1 MIDIATFAQTLNGRP
16 VAVFG
21 LGISNVAAIAALHKA
36 GVTTASW
43 DDKPE
48 NRAAAEKAGAVLR
61 DLAAE
66 DMSAYAALV
75 LAPGVP
81 LHFPEPHPVVKK
93 AREAGIEIIC
103 DIEILARSKPAR
115 PIVAVTGTNGK
126 STTTALIGHI
136 LNTAGAGAAVGGN
149 IGTAALALDVPA
161 KGGAFVL
168 EISSY
173 QMDLCP
179 TFAPDIAVHM
189 NFSPDHID
197 RHGDMKGYVAAKRA
211 MFRGA
216 GKGVIGID
224 DEWSVKMAEDIAR
237 AGDRH
242 INHVAVTRTVE
253 RGAYVE
259 GGKLYDAID
268 GGAPVEVADLSI
280 PTLPGAHNHQNA
292 AAAYAAC
299 RLLGLEPAAILEAM
313 KTFPGLPHRQ
323 FLIRVI
329 NGVPYIN
336 DSKATNADATA
347 RALACYKSIFWIL
360 GGKAK
365 EGGLKGLEPYMDRVR
380 GAFLIGDAAEEF
392 AAWLKK
398 HNVEHQMCGTLDR
411 AVRAAHDAA
420 QAARG
425 EPGGIGAVLLS
436 PACASFDQFRNFE
449 ERGEMFAQYVN
460 NLPEGD
466 A

>member
-1 MIDIATFAQTLNGRP
+1 MIDVSTFAQTLGGRP

-21 LGISNVAAIAALHKA
+21 LGISNIAAVAALHKA
-36 GVTTASW
+36 GVATASW

-48 NRAAAEKAGAVLR
+48 NRAAAEKAGAILR
-61 DLAAE
+61 DLMAE
-66 DMSAYAALV
+66 DMTAYAALV

-93 AREAGIEIIC
+93 ARDAGIEIIC
-103 DIEILARSKPAR
+103 DIEILARSR
-115 PIVAVTGTNGK
+115 PGQPIIAITGTNGK
-126 STTTALIGHI
+126 STTTALTGHI
-136 LNTAGAGAAVGGN
+136 LNKAGKGAAIGGN
-149 IGTAALALDVPA
+149 IGTAALALDMPA
-161 KGGAFVL
+161 PGDVFVL

-197 RHGDMKGYVAAKRA
+197 RHGDMKGYIAAKRN

-224 DEWSVKMAEDIAR
+224 DEWSAKMAEDIAK
-237 AGDRH
+237 AGGRH
-242 INHVAVTRTVE
+242 INHIAVTRKVE

-259 GGKLYDAID
+259 GGKLFDAID
-268 GGAPVEVADLSI
+268 GGAAIEVADLSI

-299 RLLGLEPAAILEAM
+299 RLLGMEPAVIVEAM
-313 KTFPGLPHRQ
+313 KSFPGLPHRQ

-329 NGVPYIN
+329 NGVPYVN

-347 RALACYKSIFWIL
+347 RALACYKAIYWIV

-365 EGGLKGLEPYMDRVR
+365 DGGLNGLEQYMDRIR
-380 GAFLIGDAAEEF
+380 EAFLIGDAAEEF

-398 HNVEHQMCGTLDR
+398 HNVPHRMCGTMDR
-411 AVRAAHDAA
+411 AVRDAHEAA

-425 EPGGIGAVLLS
+425 EPGGVGAVLLS
-436 PACASFDQFRNFE
+436 PACASFDQYKNFE
-449 ERGEMFAQYVN
+449 QRGDMFAQYVN
-460 NLPEGD
+460 DLPEGD
-466 A
+466 K